1 VARGRAARRRIGGGG
16 SIPAASQARARLIAS
31 LAAVACAA
39 GTGVALWLQ
48 ADEQK
53 WLVLGLAGFATALLA
68 LALLVGS
75 TTLVPWPLVLLGAAY
90 TVDLAGG
97 DVDQWAP
104 VYAGAFLAIA
114 ELSYWSLELRGRA
127 EDVERLTERRA
138 GLIVALA
145 IGAVALGGVM
155 LAATSL
161 RLGSGVALDAVGV
174 LAAIGVLFVVTLVAR
189 RA

>member
-1 VARGRAARRRIGGGG
+1 MAIVF
-16 SIPAASQARARLIAS
+16 
-31 LAAVACAA
+31 
-39 GTGVALWLQ
+39 Q
-48 ADEQK
+48 ADGQQ

-68 LALLVGS
+68 LGLLVGS

-90 TVDLAGG
+90 SVDLAGG

-138 GLIVALA
+138 GLIVALS
-145 IGAVALGGVM
+145 IGAVTLGGVV

-161 RLGSGVALDAVGV
+161 RLGSGVALDGIGV
-174 LAAIGVLFVVTLVAR
+174 LAAIGALFVVTLVAR

>member
-1 VARGRAARRRIGGGG
+1 
-16 SIPAASQARARLIAS
+16 
-31 LAAVACAA
+31 
-39 GTGVALWLQ
+39 
-48 ADEQK
+48 
-53 WLVLGLAGFATALLA
+53 
-68 LALLVGS
+68 LLVGS
-75 TTLVPWPLVLLGAAY
+75 TTLLPWPLVLLGAAY
-90 TVDLAGG
+90 AVDLAGG

-145 IGAVALGGVM
+145 IGAVALGGIV

-161 RLGSGVALDAVGV
+161 RLGSGVALDGAGV
-174 LAAIGVLFVVTLVAR
+174 LAAIGVLFAVALVAR

>member
-1 VARGRAARRRIGGGG
+1 
-16 SIPAASQARARLIAS
+16 
-31 LAAVACAA
+31 
-39 GTGVALWLQ
+39 
-48 ADEQK
+48 
-53 WLVLGLAGFATALLA
+53 LLA

-75 TTLVPWPLVLLGAAY
+75 TTLLPWPLVLLGAAY

-97 DVDQWAP
+97 GVDQWAP

-114 ELSYWSLELRGRA
+114 ELAYWSLELRGRA

-145 IGAVALGGVM
+145 IGVVV

-161 RLGSGVALDAVGV
+161 RLGSGVALDGAGV
-174 LAAIGVLFVVTLVAR
+174 LAAIAALFVVALVAR

>member
-1 VARGRAARRRIGGGG
+1 
-16 SIPAASQARARLIAS
+16 
-31 LAAVACAA
+31 
-39 GTGVALWLQ
+39 
-48 ADEQK
+48 
-53 WLVLGLAGFATALLA
+53 
-68 LALLVGS
+68 VGS

-114 ELSYWSLELRGRA
+114 ELAYWSLELRGRA

-145 IGAVALGGVM
+145 IGAVALGGVVF
-155 LAATSL
+155 AATSL
-161 RLGSGVALDAVGV
+161 RLGSGVTLDAVGV
-174 LAAIGVLFVVTLVAR
+174 LAAIGALFVVTLVAR

>member
-1 VARGRAARRRIGGGG
+1 VAI
-16 SIPAASQARARLIAS
+16 
-31 LAAVACAA
+31 VF
-39 GTGVALWLQ
+39 Q
-48 ADEQK
+48 ADEQQ

-68 LALLVGS
+68 LGLLVGS
-75 TTLVPWPLVLLGAAY
+75 TTLLPWPLVLLGAAY
-90 TVDLAGG
+90 SVDLAGG

-138 GLIVALA
+138 GLIVALS
-145 IGAVALGGVM
+145 IGAVTLGGVV

-161 RLGSGVALDAVGV
+161 RLGSGVALDGIGV
-174 LAAIGVLFVVTLVAR
+174 LAAIGALFVVTLVAR